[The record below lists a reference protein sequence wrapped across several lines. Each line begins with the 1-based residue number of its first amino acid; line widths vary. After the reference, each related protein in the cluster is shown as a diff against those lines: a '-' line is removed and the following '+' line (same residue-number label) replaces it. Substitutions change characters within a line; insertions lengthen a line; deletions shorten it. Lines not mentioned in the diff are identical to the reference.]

1 MTFEKPHALGLCLIP
16 LKPGP
21 GRDDKEAKTPDWSVL
36 PNGEWKPYQKRRPTE
51 AELKAWFGNGVRRNA
66 AVVLGKVSGVVVI
79 ESDTPEA
86 EAWCAANLPP
96 TPMATRSGRGVHRYY
111 RIPTGVW
118 ADEPLP
124 KKIGPHNV
132 EVKGHDQLATLPGS
146 LHYSGHVYAEVEP
159 WPDTLEAV
167 PEFPWAEI
175 ARLDLGKVGSTNTT
189 APPLPTEVG
198 EGNRNNSLFLEGCR
212 LRRLGYDEGEIAAML
227 KVLNHTRFKPPIPE
241 REVEGIARS
250 CAKYEP
256 AADTYPLTEVG
267 DAEFFASLNAG
278 HVVYDHRVGGGRS
291 HAGWMRFEQHHWRDD
306 ADGHLGRLAVD
317 AVRGRQAAATKVKD
331 DDKRKLHLQWATKG
345 EDRRRQTNL
354 LALAQNVAQLADAG
368 DNWDKDPYVLGVA
381 NGVVNLR
388 TGQLRDG
395 LPEDRITRVSPVAFD
410 ANAPTDAWAKF
421 VLDICADDA
430 ELAAYW
436 QVVVG
441 YSLTGL
447 TSEQCFWI
455 LYGTGSNGKST
466 LLETLTKELLPEH
479 SWTMAFPSN
488 KSGSWTGALSEY
500 QRAALVGRRLV
511 VASETETA
519 ARLNTEFMKSLT
531 GDETVN
537 ARHPYGRPF
546 EFRPEAKFFL
556 AVNHKPEIH
565 DESHGMWRRVR
576 LVPFDR
582 TFPPN
587 PTFAKQLVANKAGI
601 LRWAVEGAVRY
612 FRDGMV
618 TPKSVLAATAEYQS
632 ESDSLAP
639 FFEARCHFAPRHR
652 TNATELYRAYQRWA
666 GEQGEQVLSQ
676 KAFGTR
682 LGGDSRL
689 KKDTDSK
696 TNTVVYLGVAL
707 IDFSRR
713 EEM

>member
-21 GRDDKEAKTPDWSVL
+21 GRDDREAKTPDWSVL
-36 PNGEWKPYQKRRPTE
+36 PDRKWEPYQTTRSTD
-51 AELKAWFGNGVRRNA
+51 AEVRAWFGNGVCRNA
-66 AVVLGKVSGVVVI
+66 GIVLGAVSGGLAVI
-79 ESDTPEA
+79 EGDTPEA

-96 TPMATRSGRGVHRYY
+96 TPIATRSARGTHRYY
-111 RIPTGVW
+111 HVALG
-118 ADEPLP
+118 DEVPSEFW
-124 KKIGPHNV
+124 IGPV
-132 EVKGHDQLATLPGS
+132 RIEVKHEGQYVLAPGS
-146 LHYSGHVYAEVEP
+146 VHPTGHVYAEVEP
-159 WPDTLEAV
+159 WPDTLEGV
-167 PEFPWAEI
+167 PEFPWTPVLRALQE
-175 ARLDLGKVGSTNTT
+175 RGTT
-189 APPLPTEVG
+189 ANAPAPPLPTEVG
-198 EGNRNNSLFLEGCR
+198 EGGRNTTLFLEGCR
-212 LRRLGYDEGEIAAML
+212 QRRLGYDEGEIAAML
-227 KVLNHTRFKPPIPE
+227 KVLNQTRCNPPMDE
-241 REVEGIARS
+241 REVEAIAHS

-256 AADTYPLTEVG
+256 AADTFPLTEVG
-267 DAEFFASLNAG
+267 DAEFFASLNTG
-278 HVVYDHRVGGGRS
+278 HVVYDHRVKR
-291 HAGWMRFEQHHWRDD
+291 WMRFDEHYWRDD

-317 AVRGRQAAATKVKD
+317 AVRSRQAAATKVKD

-354 LALAQNVAQLADAG
+354 LALAQNVVPLADAG
-368 DNWDKDPYVLGVA
+368 DKWDKDPYVLGVA
-381 NGVVNLR
+381 NGVVDLR

-395 LPEDRITRVSPVAFD
+395 QPEERITRVSPVAFD
-410 ANAPTDAWAKF
+410 PTAATETWAKF

-430 ELAAYW
+430 ELAAYL

-466 LLETLTKELLPEH
+466 FLEILTNWLLSAH
-479 SWTMAFPSN
+479 SWTMPFPAN
-488 KSGSWTGALSEY
+488 KSGSWSEALSDY
-500 QRAALVGRRLV
+500 QRAALEGRRLV
-511 VASETETA
+511 VAKETETA

-531 GDETVN
+531 GDETIS
-537 ARHPYGRPF
+537 ARMPYGRPF
-546 EFRPEAKFFL
+546 NFRPEAKFFL

-587 PTFAKQLVANKAGI
+587 PTFAQNLVANTPGI

-618 TPKSVLAATAEYQS
+618 TPEKVKAATAEYQS
-632 ESDSLAP
+632 ESDALVP
-639 FFEARCHFAPRHR
+639 FFEARCHFGPKYR
-652 TNATELYRAYQRWA
+652 TNATELYRTYQRWA

-707 IDFSRR
+707 VDFAHR